1 MYTGKFGSICI
12 LLSTTMYLY
21 ASICCGRLSKCHWTC
36 RLDIRGRIFIGLTEQ
51 TLVADQMSD
60 KILWHNGPANLCI
73 MAVLHLPY
81 IIYYK
86 FKVNSIADL
95 AYFHIFCVLF
105 FFVLCTQCC
114 QFLSVLS
121 ILYCP

>member
-1 MYTGKFGSICI
+1 MYTGKFGSICT

-21 ASICCGRLSKCHWTC
+21 VSICRGRLSKYHWTC
-36 RLDIRGRIFIGLTEQ
+36 RLDIRGRIFISLTEQ
-51 TLVADQMSD
+51 TLVTDQMSD

-95 AYFHIFCVLF
+95 AYFHINF
-105 FFVLCTQCC
+105 FL
-114 QFLSVLS
+114 
-121 ILYCP
+121 

>member
-95 AYFHIFCVLF
+95 AYFHINF
-105 FFVLCTQCC
+105 FL
-114 QFLSVLS
+114 
-121 ILYCP
+121 